1 MKKNLFNCH
10 GESEHR
16 TWVGGRCGC
25 PSEDSLSVGG
35 GGGGHGDGKNV
46 TGETEVIKVD
56 PTGPQGS
63 AEEERN

>member
-1 MKKNLFNCH
+1 MGRVNTGH
-10 GESEHR
+10 GLEAVVAVPVR
-16 TWVGGRCGC
+16 TVSLWGGW
-25 PSEDSLSVGG
+25 
-35 GGGGHGDGKNV
+35 GGHGDGKNV

>member
-1 MKKNLFNCH
+1 MGRVNTGH
-10 GESEHR
+10 GLEAVVAVPVR
-16 TWVGGRCGC
+16 TV
-25 PSEDSLSVGG
+25 SLW
-35 GGGGHGDGKNV
+35 GGGHGDGKNV